1 MLDFQKN
8 KMLQIDF
15 VEDLKDSILII
26 NNSMNLILGID

>member
-26 NNSMNLILGID
+26 NNSINLILGID